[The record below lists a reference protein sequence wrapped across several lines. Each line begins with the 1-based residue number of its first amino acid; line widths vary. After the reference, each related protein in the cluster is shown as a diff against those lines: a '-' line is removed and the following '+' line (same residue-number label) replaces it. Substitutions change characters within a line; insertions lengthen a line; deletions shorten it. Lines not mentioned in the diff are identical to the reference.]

1 MLDGVTHKT
10 MNSMY
15 IPRQNNSFPRVLA
28 FVLLLLAAASV
39 GAESAQ
45 SGKGVPEGK
54 PTPEM
59 LNALAQKKKEAERLR
74 QRVEEL
80 EALLRMK
87 NEISEAK
94 SRAIEQLEAAKQQRP
109 GK

>member
-1 MLDGVTHKT
+1 MLDGVIHKT
-10 MNSMY
+10 MNNMY
-15 IPRQNNSFPRVLA
+15 RPFHHRRFIRMLA
-28 FVLLLLAAASV
+28 FPLMLLAASSV
-39 GAESAQ
+39 WAESAQ
-45 SGKGVPEGK
+45 SGDGVPEGK

-59 LNALAQKKKEAERLR
+59 LKALAQKKKEAERLR

-94 SRAIEQLEAAKQQRP
+94 SRAIKQLESAKKQDA

>member
-15 IPRQNNSFPRVLA
+15 IPSQNNSFLRTLALVLI
-28 FVLLLLAAASV
+28 LLAASSA
-39 GAESAQ
+39 GTESARA
-45 SGKGVPEGK
+45 GNRVPEGK

-59 LNALAQKKKEAERLR
+59 LQVLEQKKQEAERLR

-94 SRAIEQLEAAKQQRP
+94 SRAIKQLEAAKKQDA